1 MCYYD
6 LVYYAGCHHD
16 VEGKTKKCSEYQRQK
31 AAAKGSL
38 FRSLFRNR
46 HHCGTWKPIRLREES
61 VCPDCAKHRKA
72 KLAEVLKK
80 RDEHLALREKEMWR
94 TEVARREREDRKKKE
109 EELRRRQQ
117 EKEARAPFTRGKS
130 DRDVSKDQINPPWET
145 AQRGV
150 RTQWRVPSESG
161 GQQPP
166 NHYSRGPLQPSLRL
180 VDSPI
185 LPQAYR
191 PQNPVVLQSSRVQ
204 AKYRPQDNH
213 YTQGKQPQQRPVPA
227 GIQNDPLP
235 QTLNT
240 QRVVVN
246 QSPRVKSSH
255 PAIDRTS
262 VSSGHLS
269 RPHSSTH
276 SRSRQQVPQQL
287 RHSQQEPPP
296 PVPRKDRRY
305 KYPEYKPAPLNISK
319 SKAPQREALRPT
331 APPNESRRNPPAAPH
346 VRRPTGASSS
356 SSTSGTRVPETTQVR
371 APAPKP
377 SAVHRP
383 KSDKKTKKQGSSHGH
398 GGWLKQLVHPRSI
411 EWVSIDAAA
420 IERGEPRPR

>member
-1 MCYYD
+1 MCHYD

-61 VCPDCAKHRKA
+61 VCPDCAKRRKA

-94 TEVARREREDRKKKE
+94 AEVARREREDGKKKE
-109 EELRRRQQ
+109 EALRRRQQ
-117 EKEARAPFTRGKS
+117 EKEARPPTRGKS
-130 DRDVSKDQINPPWET
+130 DRDVSRDRIKPVWET
-145 AQRGV
+145 AQGGV
-150 RTQWRVPSESG
+150 RTQWRAPSESG

-166 NHYSRGPLQPSLRL
+166 KHYSRGRLQPPPRL
-180 VDSPI
+180 ADSPI

-191 PQNPVVLQSSRVQ
+191 PQNPAVPQSSRVQ
-204 AKYRPQDNH
+204 ANSRPQGNH

-227 GIQNDPLP
+227 GIQNDPLS
-235 QTLNT
+235 QIVNA

-246 QSPRVKSSH
+246 QSPRVKPSH

-262 VSSGHLS
+262 VASGHTC
-269 RPHSSTH
+269 RPQSSAH
-276 SRSRQQVPQQL
+276 SRFRQQVPQQS
-287 RHSQQEPPP
+287 RNSQQEPPP
-296 PVPRKDRRY
+296 PVPPKDRRY

-319 SKAPQREALRPT
+319 SKTPQREALRPT
-331 APPNESRRNPPAAPH
+331 APPKESRRNPPTAPQ

-356 SSTSGTRVPETTQVR
+356 TSGMRAPETTQVR

-420 IERGEPRPR
+420 IERGEPRPRWR